1 MIAMFISD
9 LKRPPFLNQCPPAR
23 SPGPEPRLRPALL
36 CLSHTAPLQG
46 VGEAL
51 LERETT
57 FRMSEKRKKKKK
69 KTRRIFPWMDR
80 NAIIKKSL
88 GFPKTGRERQGWASS
103 HFHCHV
109 EIIFQSPLR
118 TSL

>member
-57 FRMSEKRKKKKK
+57 FRTSEKRKKKKK
-69 KTRRIFPWMDR
+69 KNQEDFPLDGQECNNKEEFGVPQNRQRKAGMGEF
-80 NAIIKKSL
+80 S
-88 GFPKTGRERQGWASS
+88 FPLSR
-103 HFHCHV
+103 
-109 EIIFQSPLR
+109 
-118 TSL
+118 

>member
-1 MIAMFISD
+1 
-9 LKRPPFLNQCPPAR
+9 
-23 SPGPEPRLRPALL
+23 
-36 CLSHTAPLQG
+36 
-46 VGEAL
+46 
-51 LERETT
+51 
-57 FRMSEKRKKKKK
+57 
-69 KTRRIFPWMDR
+69 MDR